1 MRIIILKFEYVDMFK
16 VGDILKEKNCIDGP
30 TFEVTTK
37 IQRYDGTE
45 TLYNL
50 RNVRFQYHTLDDMSE
65 ETLKYLYKKIG
76 ELKRKGVSD
85 YELKMYHRTIDDFY
99 KYLSTLPFK
108 IVGEVADIKE
118 IKAPSN
124 DVIFGD
130 VERCK
135 NDMLDILAIPK
146 ERLKK

>member
-1 MRIIILKFEYVDMFK
+1 MYK
-16 VGDILKEKNCIDGP
+16 VGDIIKEKNGRDGP
-30 TFEVTTK
+30 TFEITTK
-37 IQRYDGTE
+37 IQMSGGVE

-50 RNVRFQYHTLDDMSE
+50 RNVRFEYHKLDDMSE
-65 ETLKYLYKKIG
+65 ETLKTLYRKIG
-76 ELKRKGVSD
+76 EIKRKGGSEF
-85 YELKMYHRTIDDFY
+85 ELKTIQQTLDGFY
-99 KYLSTLPFK
+99 KYMSTLPFK

-118 IKAPSN
+118 IKTPSN

-135 NDMLDILAIPK
+135 VEHCKNEMLDILAIPK

>member
-1 MRIIILKFEYVDMFK
+1 MFK

-65 ETLKYLYKKIG
+65 ETLNYLYKKIG
-76 ELKRKGVSD
+76 ELKRKGASD
-85 YELKMYHRTIDDFY
+85 YELTMYHMTMDGFY
-99 KYLSTLPFK
+99 KYMSTLPFK
-108 IVGEVADIKE
+108 IVGEVVDIKE

-124 DVIFGD
+124 DVIFED
-130 VERCK
+130 VEHCK
-135 NDMLDILAIPK
+135 KQMEDIMKIPK
-146 ERLKK
+146 GIFD

>member
-1 MRIIILKFEYVDMFK
+1 MFK

-30 TFEVTTK
+30 TFEITTK
-37 IQRYDGTE
+37 IQRYDGIE
-45 TLYNL
+45 ILYNL

-85 YELKMYHRTIDDFY
+85 YELTMYHMTMDGFY
-99 KYLSTLPFK
+99 KYMSTLPFK

-124 DVIFGD
+124 DVMFGD
-130 VERCK
+130 VERCRVECCK
-135 NDMLDILAIPK
+135 KQMEDIMKIPK
-146 ERLKK
+146 EYLK

>member
-1 MRIIILKFEYVDMFK
+1 MYK

-50 RNVRFQYHTLDDMSE
+50 KNVRFQYHTLDDMSE

-76 ELKRKGVSD
+76 ELKRKGASD
-85 YELKMYHRTIDDFY
+85 YELTMYHMTMEGFY
-99 KYLSTLPFK
+99 KYMSTLPFK

-124 DVIFGD
+124 DVIFED
-130 VERCK
+130 VEHCK
-135 NDMLDILAIPK
+135 KQMEDIMKIPK
-146 ERLKK
+146 GIFD